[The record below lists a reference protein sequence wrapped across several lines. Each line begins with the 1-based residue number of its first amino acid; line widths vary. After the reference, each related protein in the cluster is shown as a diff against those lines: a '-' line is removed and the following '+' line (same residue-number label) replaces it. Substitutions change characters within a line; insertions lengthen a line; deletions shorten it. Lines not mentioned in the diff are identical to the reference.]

1 VRHVGSLGQLTI
13 SIALG
18 VVDVEESL
26 PCERLFTMIRLLAED
41 LRSAKGK
48 MVPVPDGVTQKK
60 SRLGVR
66 RLELY

>member
-1 VRHVGSLGQLTI
+1 
-13 SIALG
+13 
-18 VVDVEESL
+18 
-26 PCERLFTMIRLLAED
+26 MIRLLAED

-66 RLELY
+66 RLEMY